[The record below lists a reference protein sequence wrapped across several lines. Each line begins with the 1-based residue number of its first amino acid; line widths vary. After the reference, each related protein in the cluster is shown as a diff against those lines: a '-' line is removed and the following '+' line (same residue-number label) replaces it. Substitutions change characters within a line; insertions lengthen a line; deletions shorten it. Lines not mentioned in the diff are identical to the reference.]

1 MHGLLSFP
9 SEIKQKNEG
18 GWEFY
23 WDEESRPGV
32 VVLEVRVQKFLDS
45 SLIDVDVHPTY
56 VSMVIK
62 SKVRRC
68 ALRDVLPV
76 RVCICLPPS
85 PRKGSEFSPSA
96 GGPSVESDGSVVLDV
111 CLRVMCALCALCRC
125 CGCASPQR

>member
-1 MHGLLSFP
+1 MQIVASNATFHFMYAQRISVCTLVLICTVRY

-56 VSMVIK
+56 VSMIIK
-62 SKVRRC
+62 SKVNN
-68 ALRDVLPV
+68 
-76 RVCICLPPS
+76 
-85 PRKGSEFSPSA
+85 
-96 GGPSVESDGSVVLDV
+96 
-111 CLRVMCALCALCRC
+111 
-125 CGCASPQR
+125 

>member
-1 MHGLLSFP
+1 MTVILLYVTNTTTN

-23 WDEESRPGV
+23 WDEESRPGM

-62 SKVRRC
+62 SKV
-68 ALRDVLPV
+68 
-76 RVCICLPPS
+76 S
-85 PRKGSEFSPSA
+85 G
-96 GGPSVESDGSVVLDV
+96 
-111 CLRVMCALCALCRC
+111 
-125 CGCASPQR
+125 